1 MSKYEGGRNTREPF
15 FLLKLIERIWGKE
28 ERLCVLEKRKT
39 STPTTFPTTFFSF
52 GGKRLQLSAEVFSRV
67 WWRNLSYLPLLF
79 LVCWYLRKEKEYFQG
94 FPEKGWISWSPWYV
108 AKWVPFPFY
117 LRRSRQVLRRTVRVV
132 VVGGGQWGEQFAS
145 STYYLIILVLT
156 SAILVT

>member
-1 MSKYEGGRNTREPF
+1 MEEPF
-15 FLLKLIERIWGKE
+15 LLI
-28 ERLCVLEKRKT
+28 
-39 STPTTFPTTFFSF
+39 
-52 GGKRLQLSAEVFSRV
+52 
-67 WWRNLSYLPLLF
+67 PLLF

-94 FPEKGWISWSPWYV
+94 FPEKGWNSWSPWYV